1 MFETLN
7 LPTSNIKVRNLGD
20 QVQIFDFIRQQ
31 WLNYTP
37 EEWVRQSFVHF
48 LVNYQGFP
56 ASLIALEMPIKV
68 NKMNRRCDIVAYTKT
83 GKPKMIVEC
92 KAPQVKISQTTME
105 QASQYNTTL
114 QVPYLL
120 VTNGID
126 HYAFLIDFE
135 QGTTEQL
142 LEIPTY
148 DLLLMH

>member
-1 MFETLN
+1 MFEALN
-7 LPTSNIKVRNLGD
+7 LPKSDIKVRNLGD
-20 QVQIFDFIRQQ
+20 QVQIFDFIRKQ

-56 ASLIALEMPIKV
+56 SSLIVIEMPIKV
-68 NKMNRRCDIVAYTKT
+68 NKMNRRCDIVTYTNS

-92 KAPQVKISQTTME
+92 KAPNITISQNTLE

-120 VTNGID
+120 VTNGNE

-135 QGTTEQL
+135 NGATKQL

-148 DLLLMH
+148 DLLLRH